1 MPYCHIV
8 IALALIEYLLFGY
21 WVGAAR
27 KRYGIRAPA
36 VTGHELFE
44 RHYRA
49 HMNTLELLI
58 VFLPGMLLFARYVSP
73 LWAAAVGL
81 LFVIGRAWYYRAYV
95 ADPDRRHGGF
105 ALSFLSIV
113 ILLAGGLIGA
123 VGALLS

>member
-1 MPYCHIV
+1 MPYCDIV
-8 IALALIEYLLFGY
+8 VGLALIEYLVFGY
-21 WVGAAR
+21 LVGDAR

-36 VTGHELFE
+36 VTGHAVFE

-73 LWAAAVGL
+73 LWAAAVGI

-105 ALSFLSIV
+105 ALSFLAIV

-123 VGALLS
+123 LGALLR